1 MGGMTAT
8 GPARPGEPPGFITK
22 ILVPRRRPDVL
33 SRPRLTN
40 FLHRHLDRKLVL
52 ICAPAGYGKTTL
64 LVEFAHQTELPVCWY
79 SLGES
84 DADPQ
89 VFLEYLVAA
98 IQRRFPSF
106 GERTRRYLGTAGAK
120 DLEAAA
126 GLLVTELHETVEGP
140 FVLVLDDV
148 HTVDGEHRIQALLD
162 LLIAGLPPNC
172 CCLLAS
178 RTIPHI
184 RFSRLVANRE
194 AAGLGTADL
203 RFTAAEIEQLLSRHF
218 SLLLPRQEIEAL
230 ARESEGW
237 IAGLILTSHTLWQ
250 GLVRNLIEAKQAG
263 GPIFDYLAREVFD
276 FQEPEVQDFLLRS
289 SVLPRLSPATCDALL
304 GRSDSAEVL
313 AALDKRHLLLARLEG
328 EGEWYRYH
336 HLFQE
341 FLQARLRRDD
351 PAEFARLHSRAGE
364 LAEAHGDVDSAI
376 AHYLEAGEAARATD
390 LVERMAE
397 ATIDAGRAQT
407 LLRWCEMLPDPMM
420 VDRPWLQIQRA
431 RAAFETGDMALVRCA
446 LDAAWAAALRRAD
459 RRLLTSTLVWR
470 STALSSQG
478 RHQEA
483 IADCQS
489 GLAMAEELGDAELIA
504 LASKQLGLALGAAGS
519 MAEAIPLLERALAGY
534 AALGDH
540 FNQGIL
546 CHNLGIAWKRRGETE
561 RARAALD
568 RACQHWRA
576 TGNTGKLAG
585 TLVVLGNLHHELGH
599 FDEAMWLLSE
609 AERSAR
615 ESGYLRIAGYAV
627 WSMADV
633 LRDNAEIPRALAEY
647 DNSLPIAHR
656 VGDRSL
662 EIGILDGLGRCH
674 LYAGDMEQARG
685 AILRARQMAGRRDS
699 AYEQGICEDAYGL
712 LCLQEGALAEAIG
725 ALEQACQWLAPSA
738 PVRELARARLHLAL
752 ALLQAGDTGRAIPL
766 AAGALADLPGGARDP
781 LLAAEGRLL
790 APLLHAV
797 SRDGPAWLGEV
808 VRRLGPASAPQP
820 SRPAIVAV
828 PSSPAPRSLRCY
840 SLGRMEVQ
848 VEGQAP
854 SSEDRL
860 TPKGM
865 ELLFYLLA
873 EGPVPRDQ
881 AIEALWPEVDSA
893 RGLSAF
899 HVTVHR
905 LRRALFPGCVE
916 RRGSRWGIPPE
927 LSLWS
932 DDREFERLATTVI
945 RPGSDGRAEDWLASA
960 ARAVDLY
967 AGPYLPGLEAEW
979 CYRRRRRLEA
989 LYLRLLQ
996 SLVERACRDG
1006 QHEQA
1011 IRYAELYLET
1021 DPDNE
1026 AVHEAVMRSYVQ
1038 VGNRAAALRH
1048 FQRYAEQLRDELQAE
1063 PSARLRLLS
1072 EQLARSG

>member
-1 MGGMTAT
+1 MAAK
-8 GPARPGEPPGFITK
+8 GPVRPDGPPGFITK
-22 ILVPRRRPDVL
+22 ILVPRRRPDIL
-33 SRPRLTN
+33 SRPRLTD

-79 SLGES
+79 SLSES

-89 VFLEYLVAA
+89 VFLEYLLAA

-106 GERTRRYLGTAGAK
+106 GERTSRYLKAAGAR

-126 GLLVTELHETVEGP
+126 GLLATELHETIQGP

-148 HTVDGEHRIQALLD
+148 HTVDGEQHIQALLD
-162 LLIAGLPPNC
+162 LLIAGLPSNC

-178 RTIPHI
+178 RTIPRI

-203 RFTAAEIEQLLSRHF
+203 RFTPAEIEQLLSRHF
-218 SLLLPRQEIEAL
+218 SLLLPQQEIKAL

-250 GLVRNLIEAKQAG
+250 GLVRSLIEAKQAG

-304 GRSDSAEVL
+304 GRTDSAEVL
-313 AALDKRHLLLARLEG
+313 ASLDERHLLLVRLEG

-341 FLQARLRRDD
+341 FLQSRLKRDD
-351 PAEFARLHSRAGE
+351 PVGFACLHRRAGE
-364 LAEAHGDVDSAI
+364 LAEADGDVDSAI
-376 AHYLEAGEAARATD
+376 AHYLEAGEAIRATD

-446 LDAAWAAALRRAD
+446 LETAWTAAHRLGD
-459 RRLLTSTLVWR
+459 RRLVASTLVWR

-483 IADCQS
+483 IADCRA
-489 GLAMAEELGDAELIA
+489 GLAMAEEMGDAELVA

-519 MAEAIPLLERALAGY
+519 MAEAIPLLERALNAY

-540 FNQGIL
+540 FNQGII

-585 TLVVLGNLHHELGH
+585 TLVVLGNLHYELGH
-599 FDEAMWLLSE
+599 SDEAMWLLSE

-615 ESGYLRIAGYAV
+615 ESGYLRVAGYAV
-627 WSMADV
+627 WSRADV
-633 LRDNAEIPRALAEY
+633 LRDNGEIPRALGDY
-647 DNSLPIAHR
+647 DDALPIAQR

-662 EIGILDGLGRCH
+662 EIGVLDGLGRCH
-674 LYAGDMEQARG
+674 LYAGEMDRARA
-685 AILRARQMAGRRDS
+685 AILRARQLAGRRDS

-712 LCLQEGALAEAIG
+712 LCLQEGALAEAIRV
-725 ALEQACQWLAPSA
+725 LEQACQWLAPGA

-752 ALLQAGDTGRAIPL
+752 ALLQGGDPERAIPL

-781 LLAAEGRLL
+781 LLAAEGGLL

-797 SRDGPAWLGEV
+797 DRRGPAWLEEV
-808 VRRLGPASAPQP
+808 LPRLGAAPSPQP
-820 SRPAIVAV
+820 GRPGVAPV
-828 PSSPAPRSLRCY
+828 PSSTTPCSLRCY

-848 VEGQAP
+848 VDGQAL

-916 RRGSRWGIPPE
+916 HRGNRWGIPSD
-927 LSLWS
+927 LSVWS
-932 DDREFERLATTVI
+932 DDREFEQLAAAAT
-945 RPGSDGRAEDWLASA
+945 RPASSGRAEDWLALA

-967 AGPYLPGLEAEW
+967 GGPYLPGLETEW
-979 CYRRRRRLEA
+979 CARRRRRLEA

-996 SLVERACRDG
+996 DLVEHACREG

-1011 IRYAELYLET
+1011 IRYAQQYLET

-1026 AVHEAVMRSYVQ
+1026 AVHEAVMRSYAHA
-1038 VGNRAAALRH
+1038 GNRAAALRH
-1048 FQRYAEQLRDELQAE
+1048 FRRYAEQLREELQAE